1 MGPMSQ
7 TENRH
12 ENWIMDALE
21 SRDRVYSLPPPQLC
35 EGDDPFMPV
44 LVNPEAAMVLL

>member
-12 ENWIMDALE
+12 ENWIMDAFE
-21 SRDRVYSLPPPQLC
+21 SRDRVYSLPPIPSCVKGMTPSCLSW
-35 EGDDPFMPV
+35 
-44 LVNPEAAMVLL
+44 